1 MKAEISSTVV
11 TTISLLLLGS
21 LGVSHG
27 AYLRRREDI
36 VVLGEVFPVL
46 LLAAH
51 GEDDDVVLLEVVA
64 EHVLSRAL
72 SRDEAKLRPLPYRQ
86 QGVHPGSQ

>member
-1 MKAEISSTVV
+1 M
-11 TTISLLLLGS
+11 
-21 LGVSHG
+21 
-27 AYLRRREDI
+27 
-36 VVLGEVFPVL
+36 L